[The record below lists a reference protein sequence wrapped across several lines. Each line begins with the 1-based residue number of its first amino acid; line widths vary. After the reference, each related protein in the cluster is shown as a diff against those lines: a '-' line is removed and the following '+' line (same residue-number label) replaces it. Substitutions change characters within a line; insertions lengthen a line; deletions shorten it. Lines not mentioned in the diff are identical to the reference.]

1 MFRDRRECSIHQR
14 KLEPKKASILF
25 GYPASNILEV
35 GALFPNHGLWASLG
49 GCVVEV
55 DENLE
60 PLNQMEDIEVC
71 NECTQD
77 ALKYLNRDE

>member
-1 MFRDRRECSIHQR
+1 MDTLLQIYWKSAHCFQIM
-14 KLEPKKASILF
+14 
-25 GYPASNILEV
+25 
-35 GALFPNHGLWASLG
+35 WASLG

-71 NECTQD
+71 NECTQG
-77 ALKYLNRDE
+77 ALKYLNCDE

>member
-1 MFRDRRECSIHQR
+1 MLRDSGVCSIHQR
-14 KLEPKKASILF
+14 KQELKKESILF

-49 GCVVEV
+49 GCVLEV

-60 PLNQMEDIEVC
+60 PLNRMEDIEVC
-71 NECTQD
+71 DECTQG
-77 ALKYLNRDE
+77 ALKYLNPD